1 MFSHRYEIMDN
12 VFLFSGNCAFIL
24 PDLKPERYH
33 EFRVFTKN
41 KYGDNYDKSFFIAVG
56 ERHGRDRQSLENS
69 FFRYKFSPDSLAEK
83 TRNYWPYMA
92 LCIIGAC
99 LLLLL
104 IICCC
109 CHHIRR
115 SMYKRKN
122 KGNFDSNP

>member
-1 MFSHRYEIMDN
+1 MVGKGKALKI
-12 VFLFSGNCAFIL
+12 LFFN
-24 PDLKPERYH
+24 E
-33 EFRVFTKN
+33 
-41 KYGDNYDKSFFIAVG
+41 KS
-56 ERHGRDRQSLENS
+56 
-69 FFRYKFSPDSLAEK
+69 SPDSLAEK

-109 CHHIRR
+109 YHHIRR

-122 KGNFDSNP
+122 KGNFDSNPPCHQSFRHL